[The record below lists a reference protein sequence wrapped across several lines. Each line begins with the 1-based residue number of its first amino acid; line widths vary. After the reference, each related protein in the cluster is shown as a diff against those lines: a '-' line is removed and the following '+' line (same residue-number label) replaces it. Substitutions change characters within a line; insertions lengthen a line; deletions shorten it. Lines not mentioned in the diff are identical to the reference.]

1 MASTPRL
8 DESPPSPRDDAA
20 EQLARVMAERRITPL
35 FQPIFQFGE
44 GTIVGHEALVRGPE
58 GSLVHTPSELFAAA
72 AHEGRAAELNLLCVT
87 QTVRA
92 FSERRFEGTLFLNV
106 SPLVIMQRGFNR
118 DAVERFMAQVGL
130 SPERVV
136 IELTEDYPAL
146 DFRLV
151 HESLMLYRS
160 MGFRVAIDDLGE
172 GFASLRLWSEL
183 KPEYVKADKHFVT
196 GIANDPVKMQFLRA
210 IQHIAESS
218 GSQVIAEGIE
228 NDADFRVVKDIGI
241 ACGQGWF
248 IGRPAEEPAAR
259 LAPEALRANADARVP
274 VVPTPRLRAGTEPV
288 AHDFVRA
295 VDPAAPEA
303 PLGGALDRFAAQA
316 ALTAIPV
323 LAANG
328 ALEGVISRNWLDM
341 VMASPQAGT
350 LRLRPCI
357 DFADRA
363 PIRVEAGL
371 DLSALTAMLVE
382 SDARR
387 MSDGFVI
394 LDRGRY
400 LGMGATRDVLRSLQS
415 SRVLA
420 ARYTNPL
427 TMLPGQVPINEHL
440 ERLLKRQVP
449 FTAWFV
455 EIDAMRGLNDT
466 TGFEHGDALIRAT
479 AGMLEQACEPGVDFA
494 GHVAGSRFVLLAQS
508 EDWRARAEALVD
520 RFPHLLEEHV
530 PREPL
535 ERGYF
540 IVRYRDGRESVR
552 PLPKLAIGILPVL
565 PGVYG
570 SRHEVVAAAKHAA
583 QMALAAIR
591 SAVVVDEDRGNAYP
605 QSLLFGPG

>member
-1 MASTPRL
+1 VNEPNLPLPR
-8 DESPPSPRDDAA
+8 EDAA
-20 EQLARVMAERRITPL
+20 EQLARVMAERRITPV
-35 FQPIFQFGE
+35 FQPIFQFRE
-44 GTIVGHEALVRGPE
+44 GSVIGHEALVRGPE

-72 AHEGRAAELNLLCVT
+72 AQEGRAAELNLLCI
-87 QTVRA
+87 QETVRA
-92 FSERRFEGTLFLNV
+92 FTGREFEGTLFLNV
-106 SPLVIMQRGFNR
+106 SPLIIMQRGFNR
-118 DAVERFMAQVGL
+118 EAVERFMDQMGL
-130 SPERVV
+130 SPDRVV

-218 GSQVIAEGIE
+218 GSLVIAEGIE
-228 NDADFRVVKDIGI
+228 NAADFRVVKDIGI

-248 IGRPAEEPAAR
+248 IGRPADEPSAG
-259 LAPEALRANADARVP
+259 LSPEALRANADVRVP
-274 VVPTPRLRAGTEPV
+274 VVPTPRLRAGTEPI

-295 VDPAAPEA
+295 VYPAATET
-303 PLGGALDRFAAQA
+303 PLGDVLHRFQGQSG
-316 ALTAIPV
+316 LTAIPV
-323 LAANG
+323 LSG
-328 ALEGVISRNWLDM
+328 SGQLEGVVSRMWLDM
-341 VMASPQAGT
+341 VMGSPQASA
-350 LRLRPCI
+350 LRARPCI

-363 PIRVEAGL
+363 PIRVEAAL
-371 DLSALTAMLVE
+371 DLSALTAILVE

-394 LDRGRY
+394 LDRSRY
-400 LGMGATRDVLRSLQS
+400 LGMGTTRDVLRSLQS

-420 ARYTNPL
+420 SRYTNPL
-427 TMLPGQVPINEHL
+427 TLLPGQVPINEHL
-440 ERLLKRQVP
+440 ERLLARQVP

-466 TGFEHGDALIRAT
+466 TGFERGDALIQST
-479 AGMLEQACEPGVDFA
+479 AELLEQACEPGVDFA
-494 GHVAGSRFVLLAQS
+494 GHVAGSRFVVLAQS
-508 EDWRARAEALVD
+508 EDWKARADGLVE
-520 RFPHLLEEHV
+520 RFPRVLEQHV
-530 PREPL
+530 PPEAL

-552 PLPKLAIGILPVL
+552 QLPKLAIGILPVL
-565 PGVYG
+565 PGVFG

-583 QMALAAIR
+583 QMALASTR
-591 SAVVVDEDRGNAYP
+591 SAVAVDEQQGNAYP
-605 QSLLFGPG
+605 QSLLFDPE